1 MTCGKCQIVYKL
13 FVTKEEKDGL
23 VQCIYIMYSF
33 ISEEDSHVHKHPYE
47 GIVNN
52 FINWWSFKN
61 IIITMYAG
69 NFLEKYT
76 LIICILVSCYSN

>member
-52 FINWWSFKN
+52 FIN
-61 IIITMYAG
+61 
-69 NFLEKYT
+69 
-76 LIICILVSCYSN
+76 